1 MNPEARRDLHRSAA
15 VAEGLLAAGGI
26 DVEEGVELELQS
38 DGATEARVELHAN
51 MRDQALAV
59 DPKQT
64 DEFDVA
70 DRIEPQARIGS
81 DLQFTRG
88 NLERERPLD
97 MQRVRESQR
106 TAQRQQHTW
115 VNTDAANLQTSVRL
129 ALESSLVRT
138 IRVGH
143 KRVDPLDGVERVD
156 LQQELAIELHAGNPV
171 ARQHEVDAAHDSGLR
186 AHVGIEI
193 QRAGE
198 RAEHRDVRADR
209 AGDFQESPC
218 AAAWQCLDAGRDLDE
233 ARQCDDLR
241 DGDLGLDR
249 DDEVNRRCG
258 RRVLASIESR
268 RGAKDLDARRITG
281 LEQRQERFRN
291 LEDLIRERRVE
302 RHGHRAFD
310 LEQVTHVRQ
319 ADARRRTNLKGARDP
334 GNLARPRRLD
344 HDHQQARRLA
354 VGELR

>member
-1 MNPEARRDLHRSAA
+1 MNPEARRDIHRSAA

-88 NLERERPLD
+88 NLERELPLD

-115 VNTDAANLQTSVRL
+115 VNADAANLQTSVRL

-143 KRVDPLDGVERVD
+143 ERLDALDGVERVD

-198 RAEHRDVRADR
+198 R
-209 AGDFQESPC
+209 
-218 AAAWQCLDAGRDLDE
+218 
-233 ARQCDDLR
+233 
-241 DGDLGLDR
+241 
-249 DDEVNRRCG
+249 
-258 RRVLASIESR
+258 
-268 RGAKDLDARRITG
+268 T
-281 LEQRQERFRN
+281 
-291 LEDLIRERRVE
+291 
-302 RHGHRAFD
+302 
-310 LEQVTHVRQ
+310 
-319 ADARRRTNLKGARDP
+319 
-334 GNLARPRRLD
+334 
-344 HDHQQARRLA
+344 
-354 VGELR
+354 